1 MARIA
6 GLGMSFGMFPA
17 QGTTIS
23 ELESFREEGLCEEGL
38 ATDAYDARY
47 IYICSFTHTVH
58 TCLNVIYSI
67 YIQYRDDCSGP
78 KARVQFP
85 ASFQMHDG

>member
-38 ATDAYDARY
+38 AG
-47 IYICSFTHTVH
+47 
-58 TCLNVIYSI
+58 N
-67 YIQYRDDCSGP
+67 
-78 KARVQFP
+78 KP
-85 ASFQMHDG
+85 AQK

>member
-47 IYICSFTHTVH
+47 IYIYVLLH
-58 TCLNVIYSI
+58 
-67 YIQYRDDCSGP
+67 IQCIH
-78 KARVQFP
+78 V
-85 ASFQMHDG
+85 